1 MVEWLEGRLAR
12 IAYAYSEFPELKW
25 LSIFNFFI
33 FLMSIVLYQPLM
45 VFLYKFN
52 LMGGYLFQDLIQQNS
67 KLVIWG
73 QAIVPLAF
81 AIWGYFDVVSS
92 YERKHIKRYKQLP
105 KWVN

>member
-1 MVEWLEGRLAR
+1 MIEWVKGRLGR
-12 IAYAYSEFPELKW
+12 MKYAFIEFPELKW

-45 VFLYKFN
+45 VFLYKLN
-52 LMGGYLFQDLIQQNS
+52 LMGGYLFQDLIQQNV

-73 QAIVPLAF
+73 QFIVPLSF

-92 YERKHIKRYKQLP
+92 YESKHLKKYKQLP
-105 KWVN
+105 KWAN